1 MESCAACGSSVRYR
15 SLLHCLSIGLFGES
29 LPLSRLPQ
37 RPDVTGVGFSD
48 WEPFAE
54 GLAARLGHVN
64 TYLHREPVLDLTAL
78 PADRVGTMDYVVCS
92 EVLEHVAP
100 PVERAV
106 AACFELL
113 KPGGLLVLTV
123 PYTFEAETM
132 EHYPRLAEYTVVE
145 LGGEKALVNRTRE
158 GVFELYP
165 EPVFHGGDG
174 ETLEMRLFALEPL
187 LGILRAAGFA
197 DVEVADE
204 EVPGTGIVWVYQ
216 WSIPIVARRPA
227 R

>member
-1 MESCAACGSSVRYR
+1 MRYR
-15 SLLHCLSIGLFGES
+15 FLVHSLSLGLFGES
-29 LPLSRLPQ
+29 LPLSRFPKLP
-37 RPDVTGVGFSD
+37 DIAGVGFSD

-54 GLAARLGHVN
+54 GLAARLGHTN
-64 TYLHREPVLDLTAL
+64 TYLHREPVLDLTSL
-78 PADRVGTMDYVVCS
+78 PAELAGTLDYVVCS

-106 AACFELL
+106 DACFELM

-123 PYTFEAETM
+123 PYSFEAETV
-132 EHYPRLAEYTVVE
+132 EHYPRLADYAIVE
-145 LGGEKALVNRTRE
+145 LGGEQALVNRTRE
-158 GVFELYP
+158 GDFELYP
-165 EPVFHGGDG
+165 SPVFHGGDG

-187 LGILRAAGFA
+187 LGLLRAAGFV

-204 EVPGTGIVWVYQ
+204 EVPGAGIVWVYP

>member
-1 MESCAACGSSVRYR
+1 VRYR
-15 SLLHCLSIGLFGES
+15 ALVHCLSVGLFGES
-29 LPLSRLPQ
+29 LPLGRLPE
-37 RPDVTGVGFSD
+37 RPELAGVGFSD

-54 GLAARLGHVN
+54 GLAARLGHRN
-64 TYLHREPVLDLTAL
+64 TYLHREPVLDLTSL
-78 PADRVGTMDYVVCS
+78 PAELAGTMDYVVCS

-106 AACFELL
+106 RACFELL

-132 EHYPRLAEYTVVE
+132 EHYPRLSDYAVVE
-145 LGGEKALVNRTRE
+145 LGGERVLVNRTRSGE
-158 GVFELYP
+158 FELHP
-165 EPVFHGGDG
+165 DPIFHGGDG

-187 LGILRAAGFA
+187 LGLLRAAGFV
-197 DVEVADE
+197 DIEVADD
-204 EVPGTGIVWVYQ
+204 EVPGAGIVWVYE
-216 WSIPIVARRPA
+216 WSIPIVARRPV